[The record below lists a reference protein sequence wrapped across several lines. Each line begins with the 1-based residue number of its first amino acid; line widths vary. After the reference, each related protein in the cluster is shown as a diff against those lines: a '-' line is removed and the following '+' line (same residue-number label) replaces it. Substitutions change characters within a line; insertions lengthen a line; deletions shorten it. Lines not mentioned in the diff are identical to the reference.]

1 MEDENKKNNLK
12 MIFAAICYELGRLQ
26 EDVNAYRSKVMK
38 EKPIEAETVAED
50 FEFHVDSLIR
60 IVKLFDMDN
69 LD

>member
-1 MEDENKKNNLK
+1 MDKNNMK
-12 MIFAAICYELGRLQ
+12 IIFAATCSELGRLQ
-26 EDVNAYRSKVMK
+26 EDANAYRSKEMK

-60 IVKLFDMDN
+60 IVKLFDLDN